1 MSKTSKKMFTGIDP
15 MQLTKVAG
23 GAARVTSRGG
33 DSSEITT
40 ALQTV
45 MTSIKDL
52 ASSKNSGSDPMQMM
66 MMMMMMG
73 GGGGGGSAPAA
84 AAPPPPPPTI
94 NISTSVRR

>member
-1 MSKTSKKMFTGIDP
+1 MSKTKKMFTGIDP
-15 MQLTKVAG
+15 MQLAKVAG
-23 GAARVTSRGG
+23 GAARVTARGG

-52 ASSKNSGSDPMQMM
+52 AGSKNSGQDPMQMM

-73 GGGGGGSAPAA
+73 GGGGGSAPAA
-84 AAPPPPPPTI
+84 AVPPPPPPPSI